1 VPWEAL
7 LHAGAAR
14 GALEALGPQLLADGG
29 AGLVRLI
36 DVTERRARHPVSGD
50 SAGPPPL
57 DVTLTAPVVDSIAAH
72 GDRVPG
78 QARLRTARL
87 VHEHLAAARGACL
100 PPDAGLEHV
109 GGLPDLLV
117 TWAGG
122 DDRGDLLGEV
132 IGSLAL
138 LGGYLADRHDE
149 FLAGHA
155 RRHPGEVAEAVESPL
170 ASAHLAVT
178 RPDLLLRLAGLFY
191 LGVALA
197 PGGRTDETG
206 RRPRSRMSFG
216 TPFSFADDDLDDD
229 AEGVRDHDPAQS
241 RHLSMW
247 PLGNNQS
254 NPALGPFAALLDAA
268 PGHGLPLIGA
278 VVDAATASRTRLEL
292 GFGFEPSFM
301 EPDLELTLT
310 TPAGA
315 RRFTGPATV
324 WLWYR
329 RTGVGPGPALSALMA
344 LRAWAVRRARSGEAP
359 AVVRD
364 DLLSAG
370 SSRAFPAVA
379 VSVLVDVIGAVSDEL
394 DMLLEH
400 PLVWQMENIR
410 VAHEHGGTALEVPD
424 ANRLDRTLSNVA
436 MQLVLRGDEARR
448 ERLRRVGETLL
459 ANHAELGSA
468 DSQLLARRW
477 ASELDLSRY
486 VAESQDDGFVVSVA
500 YDDEV
505 TQGLAAGGERA
516 AESLRIAGLTA
527 RAIAIRDG
535 KAEPTEVARLWRE
548 AGEAVSDGGA
558 GEDGLYAPQDVLAA
572 AAAAVV
578 IAAAESGQVEDA
590 DLAGAV
596 SLLIEGGVFFGS
608 FAPPQ
613 LGSRGTGTDRAA
625 DPGRGNSGSPV
636 VHDMAWD
643 LGADRSIATAL
654 PVLLSDPLL
663 CARASVG
670 IDAVAAA
677 AEALAAS
684 PFHETRARLTNGLRR
699 MWLLPC
705 ATHAAQH
712 QAAVA
717 VARRLIATAGYGPR
731 RSGTHGYPR
740 ATLPEPLE
748 DLLGVSDDMVLDIA
762 TASYAVDLL
771 TDGQP
776 VKCPHGHA
784 ASQILG
790 ILIGYDERAW
800 PRRYARHRYHRTDWW
815 RQAIDGALAARILDG
830 DIDALPARL
839 NAFAHVGEDL
849 RGLLHQ
855 LPAAATTD
863 ARTARLFA
871 IWPQILDRLLPD
883 ARDLSPRD
891 ARDKRPY
898 HRDIDDLDEALLLV
912 PAPDRPRWPLRELV
926 GLGLRWFTGFG
937 GNARQAD
944 RAILFS
950 ARLFGFGHEVSIRPV
965 LSVLGDDLGEIR
977 RESRLAVPFM
987 QAVLTNSP
995 SGQAADEARHLL
1007 DRLAA
1012 DGDDRA
1018 LSVQQQ
1024 LET

>member
-1 VPWEAL
+1 
-7 LHAGAAR
+7 
-14 GALEALGPQLLADGG
+14 
-29 AGLVRLI
+29 
-36 DVTERRARHPVSGD
+36 
-50 SAGPPPL
+50 
-57 DVTLTAPVVDSIAAH
+57 
-72 GDRVPG
+72 
-78 QARLRTARL
+78 
-87 VHEHLAAARGACL
+87 
-100 PPDAGLEHV
+100 
-109 GGLPDLLV
+109 
-117 TWAGG
+117 
-122 DDRGDLLGEV
+122 
-132 IGSLAL
+132 
-138 LGGYLADRHDE
+138 
-149 FLAGHA
+149 
-155 RRHPGEVAEAVESPL
+155 
-170 ASAHLAVT
+170 
-178 RPDLLLRLAGLFY
+178 
-191 LGVALA
+191 
-197 PGGRTDETG
+197 
-206 RRPRSRMSFG
+206 
-216 TPFSFADDDLDDD
+216 
-229 AEGVRDHDPAQS
+229 
-241 RHLSMW
+241 MW

-254 NPALGPFAALLDAA
+254 NPGLGPFAALLDAA
-268 PGHGLPLIGA
+268 PEHGLPLIGA

-292 GFGFEPSFM
+292 GFERSFM

-310 TPAGA
+310 APAGA

-370 SSRAFPAVA
+370 SSLAFPAVA
-379 VSVLVDVIGAVSDEL
+379 VSVLVDVIDAVSDEL

-400 PLVWQMENIR
+400 PLVWRMENIR
-410 VAHEHGGTALEVPD
+410 VVHEHGGTALEVPD
-424 ANRLDRTLSNVA
+424 ANRLDWTLSNVA

-500 YDDEV
+500 YDNEV
-505 TQGLAAGGERA
+505 MHGLAAGGERA
-516 AESLRIAGLTA
+516 AGSLRTAGLTA

-535 KAEPTEVARLWRE
+535 KAEPAEAARLWRE

-578 IAAAESGQVEDA
+578 IAAAASEQVEDA

-608 FAPPQ
+608 LAPPQ

-625 DPGRGNSGSPV
+625 GLGRGNSSSPV

-654 PVLLSDPLL
+654 PVLLSDSLL

-670 IDAVAAA
+670 IDAVATA

-699 MWLLPC
+699 VWLLPC
-705 ATHAAQH
+705 ATNAAQH

-731 RSGTHGYPR
+731 RSAAHGYPR

-748 DLLGVSDDMVLDIA
+748 DLLGVSDDMVLDVA

-776 VKCPHGHA
+776 VQCPHGRA

-800 PRRYARHRYHRTDWW
+800 PRWYARHRYHRTIQW

-830 DIDALPARL
+830 DIDALSARL

-891 ARDKRPY
+891 ARGKRPY
-898 HRDIDDLDEALLLV
+898 HRDIDDLDEALLLI
-912 PAPDRPRWPLRELV
+912 PAPDGPRWPLPELV
-926 GLGLRWFTGFG
+926 DLGLRWFTAFRGH
-937 GNARQAD
+937 ARLAD

-950 ARLFGFGHEVSIRPV
+950 ARLFGFGHEISIRPV
-965 LSVLGDDLGEIR
+965 LSVLGENLGEIR
-977 RESRLAVPFM
+977 RESRFAVPFL
-987 QAVLTNSP
+987 QAILTNSS
-995 SGQAADEARHLL
+995 SGPGVDEARHLL

-1012 DGDDRA
+1012 DGDERA
-1018 LSVQQQ
+1018 LHVQQQ
-1024 LET
+1024 LEA